1 MHYLSWFTPFYKRS
15 DETRIKDRTTFYW
28 IRKEARIM
36 STVKTAP
43 QHQLIW
49 NCKKF
54 REKCHPFRFLAL
66 SLWFAP
72 SFSASVTHD
81 VVWFFPLVFP
91 NIKHNFCAFFYFS
104 LCFYSLFFC
113 SPSCTTFFPSLSCS
127 DVCIVFMQ
135 KCRLHLSS
143 FWHCEY
149 CGFVRKKWR
158 EKTTKTKWHV
168 RWCEW
173 VRKSEKRRRKS
184 SRETSLCWLPV

>member
-1 MHYLSWFTPFYKRS
+1 MCVAFVYNALSIMIYTILQTKRWN
-15 DETRIKDRTTFYW
+15 RTTFHW
-28 IRKEARIM
+28 IKKEARIM
-36 STVKTAP
+36 STVRTAP

-49 NCKKF
+49 NCKKI

-81 VVWFFPLVFP
+81 VVWFFSARFP
-91 NIKHNFCAFFYFS
+91 KHQTQFLCIFLFFS
-104 LCFYSLFFC
+104 LLLFVILLL
-113 SPSCTTFFPSLSCS
+113 SVVHDFFPSLSCS

-149 CGFVRKKWR
+149 CGFVRKKMKGKNNEDKVTCSVVWM
-158 EKTTKTKWHV
+158 
-168 RWCEW
+168 
-173 VRKSEKRRRKS
+173 S
-184 SRETSLCWLPV
+184 